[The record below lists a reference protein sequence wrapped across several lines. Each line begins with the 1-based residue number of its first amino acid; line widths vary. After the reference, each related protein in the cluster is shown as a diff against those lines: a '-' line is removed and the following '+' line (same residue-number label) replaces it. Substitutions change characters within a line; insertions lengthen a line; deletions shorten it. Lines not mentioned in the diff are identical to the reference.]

1 MLNFSDERDDVAAEP
16 ANMEKIVKKRMTAV
30 GPEV

>member
-16 ANMEKIVKKRMTAV
+16 TNMEKIIKKRMTTP

>member
-16 ANMEKIVKKRMTAV
+16 TNVEKIMKERMTTG
-30 GPEV
+30 GP